1 MKKIKNLC
9 LIGCGKTSLSHAQ
22 ASNNLNTK
30 IKYVFTKNFKGK
42 RFKKFSKF
50 FPKALRLQ
58 NLKNL
63 DKLDVDGFI
72 VALPWYLNDKFLLK
86 YFINLRK
93 PILFEK
99 PIGFTNY
106 KIWKKIKYP
115 KNKYIAFNRRFY
127 KNVNYAKKL
136 IKQKDLLNVE
146 ATVSENLIAFKK
158 KFPFLNS
165 KFIVFN
171 TAIHVIDLLCY
182 FFGDLRVINKIGN
195 LNNTNSNLIIILQNK
210 NKLTIYVNI
219 SFNLPENNSIT
230 IKTKKKEIF
239 KFKPIENLRI
249 YNKLK
254 IYERK
259 GQRRYI
265 STFEKEINENYKYKP
280 GFLLQM
286 QNFIFQ
292 KKFCKIDQIEKTM
305 KVLKKIIN

>member
-1 MKKIKNLC
+1 
-9 LIGCGKTSLSHAQ
+9 
-22 ASNNLNTK
+22 
-30 IKYVFTKNFKGK
+30 
-42 RFKKFSKF
+42 
-50 FPKALRLQ
+50 
-58 NLKNL
+58 
-63 DKLDVDGFI
+63 
-72 VALPWYLNDKFLLK
+72 
-86 YFINLRK
+86 LRK